1 VAWVGL
7 TQHEAHATSLAA
19 IIPIAAAG
27 AVTFGMDGQ
36 LDAAAAALFVV
47 GSIAGA
53 PLGARVMAR
62 SSEGALK
69 IAFGVLAVT
78 VGSLLV
84 WT

>member
-1 VAWVGL
+1 
-7 TQHEAHATSLAA
+7 
-19 IIPIAAAG
+19 
-27 AVTFGMDGQ
+27 MDGQ